1 MADTFRRR
9 KRAIETI
16 MKNGHERK
24 KRMATLNGHEVEMMN
39 GHEVEMMNGH
49 ERKKRSPLNGHER
62 KKRSA
67 INGHE

>member
-1 MADTFRRR
+1 MADTFKRR

-39 GHEVEMMNGH
+39 GHE
-49 ERKKRSPLNGHER
+49 RKKRSPLNGHER